1 MEGGEKEREGG
12 KDGGRE
18 KERRKRKR
26 NKEMSSLSLPQD
38 V

>member
-1 MEGGEKEREGG
+1 MEGGKKEREGG